1 MRQKISPFLW
11 YDKEARDAAMFYT
24 TLFRNSKV
32 LETSTLHDTPSG
44 TVDLVDIS
52 LSGQEFGLMS
62 AGPLFKFNPSVSF
75 LAACSTRDEVD
86 RLWRDLAKGGRALM
100 ELGSYPWS
108 DRYGWTQDRY
118 GLSWQVMHMGARPI
132 VQPIVPTLM
141 FAADVAGKAEEAI
154 RFYISVFDDA
164 AIGDILR
171 HGEQDAPNR
180 PGTVKHVSF
189 TLEGLHFAAMDSARE
204 GSSTFNEAISFVVR
218 CRTQEEIDRYWGR
231 LSARPEAEQCGW
243 LKDRYGL
250 SWQIVPAV
258 MDEMMKTKDPKR
270 LARVTQAFLRMKK
283 FDIAALQKAYDG
295 A

>member
-32 LETSTLHDTPSG
+32 LETTTLHDTPSG

-52 LSGQEFGLMS
+52 LCGQEFGLMS

-75 LAACSTRDEVD
+75 LAACSTKDEVET
-86 RLWRDLAKGGRALM
+86 LWTDLAKGGKALM
-100 ELGSYPWS
+100 ELGPYPWS

-118 GLSWQVMHMGARPI
+118 GLSWQVMHMGDRPI

-141 FAADVAGKAEEAI
+141 FAAGVAGKAEEAI
-154 RFYISVFDDA
+154 RFYVSLFDDA
-164 AIGDILR
+164 AIGDIQR
-171 HGEQDAPNR
+171 YGEKEAPNR
-180 PGTVKHVSF
+180 PGTVKHASF
-189 TLEGLHFAAMDSARE
+189 TLEGLHFAAMDSALER
-204 GSSTFNEAISFVVR
+204 SSTFNEAISFVVR

-231 LSARPEAEQCGW
+231 LSARPESEQCGW

-250 SWQIVPAV
+250 SWQIVPVV

-270 LARVTQAFLRMKK
+270 LARVTQAFLKMKK
-283 FDIAALQKAYDG
+283 FDIAALQRAYEG
-295 A
+295 S